1 MTQSRRSSSVIW
13 ILTDQLRAQATGYA
27 GDPNSHTPN
36 LDVLAA
42 QGVEFTRAAA
52 TAPLCT
58 PARAALL
65 TGRYPQATGV
75 LGHQWPLD
83 PTVST
88 IAETFNEHGFST
100 CYIGKWHLD
109 GKRPE
114 LAETEHTEQE
124 ARERIVPASRRGG
137 FRWWWAY
144 ENSNQ
149 PFSCLIHSAAEH
161 IPTGAKSVR
170 ESDDAVQFL
179 LPGYETDVLT
189 DLMIDWLEHR
199 EQEEPFFAVLSVQPP
214 HDPYV
219 APADAM
225 HVTPGHIEHRGNVP
239 PIQRIRDR
247 AARDLAGYY
256 GAITQLDMNIGRI
269 RECLARI
276 GRDHDTYIVFL
287 SDHGD
292 MHGSHG
298 QFRKTSPW
306 EESIRIPLLIG
317 GPSRSTRRAVNTLV
331 THTDIAPTTLG
342 LAGIEPPDLMDGLN
356 LSSLVTNW
364 AANPPERDVLV
375 EIPIPTGD
383 HASIDRPW
391 RALLTQ
397 EGWKYVELESA
408 PWLMFDLNEDPL
420 ELANHAHDP
429 EYASVRADLIERMR
443 RLEADLPAVAD
454 KAF

>member
-1 MTQSRRSSSVIW
+1 MRTRERPPSVIW
-13 ILTDQLRAQATGYA
+13 VLTDQLRAQATGYA
-27 GDPNSHTPN
+27 GDPNSSTPN
-36 LDVLAA
+36 LDRLAA
-42 QGVEFTRAAA
+42 EGVEFTRAAA

-65 TGRYPQATGV
+65 TGRRPEATGV

-83 PTVST
+83 PSVST
-88 IAETFNEHGFST
+88 VADAFNAHGFST

-114 LAETEHTEQE
+114 LAGTEFTEQE
-124 ARERIVPASRRGG
+124 ARERIVPADRRGG
-137 FRWWWAY
+137 FRWWWGY

-149 PFSCLIHSAAEH
+149 PFSCLLHSAPEH
-161 IPTGAKSVR
+161 VPAGARPIR
-170 ESDDAVQFL
+170 ERDGAVQFE

-199 EQEEPFFAVLSVQPP
+199 EETEPFFAVLSVQPP

-219 APADAM
+219 APAEAM
-225 HVTPGHIEHRGNVP
+225 RIAPAQIEHRRNVP
-239 PIQRIRDR
+239 PIPRIRDR

-256 GAITQLDMNIGRI
+256 GAITQLDLNVGRI
-269 RECLARI
+269 RDCLTRI
-276 GRDHDTYIVFL
+276 GRDHDTYLVFL

-317 GPSRSTRRAVNTLV
+317 GPSRSTRRGVETLV

-342 LAGIEPPDLMDGLN
+342 LAGIEPPEPMDGLD
-356 LSSLVTNW
+356 LSALVTGW
-364 AANPPERDVLV
+364 SSDPPVRDVLV
-375 EIPIPTGD
+375 EIPVPTSD
-383 HASIDRPW
+383 HASVDRPW
-391 RALLTQ
+391 RALLTH
-397 EGWKYVELESA
+397 EGWKYVELDST
-408 PWLMFDLNEDPL
+408 PWLLFDLNEDPL

-429 EYASVRADLIERMR
+429 EYASVRSEMVERMR
-443 RLEADLPAVAD
+443 QLEADLPTRTS
-454 KAF
+454 